1 MSRRLTSIAILLALA
16 ALALGAG
23 QGPGRPDTIGPPRP
37 LIVHEW
43 GTFTSLAG
51 QDGRA
56 VDWLPLDRQSDLPCF
71 VHRFRFNV
79 KSQLPAKIRME
90 TPVLYFYAPN
100 ETTVN
105 VNVRFH
111 QGAVTEWFPPAAVTP
126 ASLDGSA
133 LRRPGFASGIT
144 WSDVKISPNAAADFP
159 AERDASHYYAA
170 RHTDASPLRSGG
182 QREKFLFYRGVGGF
196 EPPIRATVA
205 ADGRVMVEHPDGE
218 PVGDAIVFE
227 NSGGMIAWQLLR
239 GTGSRLVFDPPAGDG
254 EIPPPH
260 AALERILVDRGLYP
274 KEARAM
280 IETWRDSWFD
290 EGKRLFYIVS
300 RNTIDSIL
308 PLEIAP
314 NPSEIVRVF
323 VGRIELE
330 KPGRAT
336 TVQRGPL
343 SGCPR

>member
-1 MSRRLTSIAILLALA
+1 MSRRTTIVILLALTTLA
-16 ALALGAG
+16 AAYAPSATRAA
-23 QGPGRPDTIGPPRP
+23 QP

-51 QDGRA
+51 PDGRA
-56 VDWLPLDRQSDLPCF
+56 VDWLPLDGQSDLPCF
-71 VHRFRFNV
+71 VHRFPFNV
-79 KSQLPAKIRME
+79 KAQLPAKIRME

-100 ETTVN
+100 ETTVD

-111 QGAVTEWFPPAAVTP
+111 QGVVTEWFPAAAVTP
-126 ASLDGSA
+126 ANVDGRA
-133 LRRPGFASGIT
+133 LRSPGFSSGIT
-144 WSDVKISPNAAADFP
+144 WTDVKISPNAAADFP
-159 AERDASHYYAA
+159 AERGASHYYAA
-170 RHTDASPLRSGG
+170 RRTDGSPLKSSG
-182 QREKFLFYRGVGGF
+182 QREKFLFYRGIGGF
-196 EPPIRATVA
+196 EPPIRAAAASGGGVA
-205 ADGRVMVEHPDGE
+205 VENPDGE

-227 NSGGMIAWQLLR
+227 NAGGMIAWQLLR
-239 GTGSRLVFDPPAGDG
+239 GTGSRLVFDPLTGDG

-260 AALERILVDRGLYP
+260 AELERMLIDRGLYA

-290 EGKRLFYIVS
+290 EGKRLFYIVP

-314 NPSEIVRVF
+314 APSEIVRVF

-330 KPGRAT
+330 KPRRTT
-336 TVQRGPL
+336 TVQRAPL

>member
-1 MSRRLTSIAILLALA
+1 MSHRTTIGILLALTTLVA
-16 ALALGAG
+16 AHAPATTRAA
-23 QGPGRPDTIGPPRP
+23 QP

-51 QDGRA
+51 RDGRA

-71 VHRFRFNV
+71 VHRLRFNV

-111 QGAVTEWFPPAAVTP
+111 QGAVTEWFPSAAVTP
-126 ASLDGSA
+126 ASVDGSA
-133 LRRPGFASGIT
+133 LRRPGFSSGIT
-144 WSDVKISPNAAADFP
+144 WSDVKIAPNAATDFP
-159 AERDASHYYAA
+159 TERDASHYYAA
-170 RHTDASPLRSGG
+170 RRTDASPLQSSR
-182 QREKFLFYRGVGGF
+182 QREKFLFYRGIGGF
-196 EPPIRATVA
+196 EPPITATLA
-205 ADGRVMVEHPDGE
+205 AGGRVMVENRDGE

-227 NSGGMIAWQLLR
+227 NAGGMIAWQLLR
-239 GTGSRLVFDPPAGDG
+239 GSGRQLVFDPLAGDG

-260 AALERILVDRGLYP
+260 AELEQILIAHGLYA

-300 RNTIDSIL
+300 RKTIDSIL
-308 PLEIAP
+308 PLEITPA
-314 NPSEIVRVF
+314 PSEIVRVF

-330 KPGRAT
+330 RRSSAT
-336 TVQRGPL
+336 TVLRDAL